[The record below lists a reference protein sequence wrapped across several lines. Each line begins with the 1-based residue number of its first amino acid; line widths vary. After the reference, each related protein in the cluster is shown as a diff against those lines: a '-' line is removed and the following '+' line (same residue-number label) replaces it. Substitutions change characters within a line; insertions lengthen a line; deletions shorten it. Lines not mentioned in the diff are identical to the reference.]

1 MSINDGTATGQ
12 VLLNECEQESHEV
25 DDQKLRVSD
34 DYRNAFILQA
44 TTMGRARCPR
54 FLL

>member
-12 VLLNECEQESHEV
+12 ELLDEREEDNQE
-25 DDQKLRVSD
+25 LRVSD

-44 TTMGRARCPR
+44 TTPR